1 MSRTIQLETLTHPA
15 TLYARIATTFFKKGK
30 GNLPDISIELPK
42 TTLTPDILKKYNKAC
57 GFDHT
62 LIIPATYIHAYI
74 FPLHTQLLSQP
85 EVPFPLPGLIHF
97 ANSIKQYRPLYIGE
111 TFSVTCKLGNLIAH
125 DKGQAFE
132 VLSYVAVDGKRI
144 WEDTSIYLYKGKEG
158 IGSVLEWEQP
168 VLQENCIKESWS
180 LYQNLGFEFALA
192 SGDFNPIHLH
202 PLTAKVFGFER
213 HIIHGMWGA
222 GKILALLEKR
232 VPQAFEF
239 TVLFKT
245 PIYLPASVIFRHEKT
260 EEGFNFDV
268 VDHTQEKP
276 HLKGYLKVLENSH

>member
-1 MSRTIQLETLTHPA
+1 MSRTIQLESFSSPA
-15 TLYARIATTFFKKGK
+15 SLYARIATTLLKKGK
-30 GNLPDISIELPK
+30 GSLPDITIHLQKASLQPG
-42 TTLTPDILKKYNKAC
+42 DLKKYNKVC

-62 LIIPATYIHAYI
+62 LIVPATFLHAYI

-97 ANSIKQYRPLYIGE
+97 ANSIKQHRPLYVGE
-111 TFSVTCKLGNLIAH
+111 DFSVTCKFGNLIAH

-132 VLSYVAVDGKRI
+132 IISYISVSGKRI
-144 WEDTSIYLYKGKEG
+144 WEDTSIYLFKGKEG

-168 VLQENCIKESWS
+168 ILAENCIKESWS
-180 LYQNLGFEFALA
+180 LYQNLGIEYAMA

-213 HIIHGMWGA
+213 HIIHGMWSA
-222 GKILALLEKR
+222 GKILSLLEKR
-232 VPQAFEF
+232 IGQAFEY

-260 EEGFNFDV
+260 TDGFHFDV

-276 HLKGYLKVLENSH
+276 HLKGYLKNL

>member
-1 MSRTIQLETLTHPA
+1 MSRTIELQNIANPA
-15 TLYARIATTFFKKGK
+15 TMYARIATTLLKRGK
-30 GNLPDISIELPK
+30 GNLPDITIHLKKASILPEA
-42 TTLTPDILKKYNKAC
+42 LKKYNKVC

-62 LIIPATYIHAYI
+62 LIIPATYLHAYI

-97 ANSIKQYRPLYIGE
+97 ANSIQQQRPLYIGE
-111 TFSVTCKLGNLIAH
+111 EFSVTCKFGNLVAH

-132 VLSYVAVDGKRI
+132 VISYLEVSGKRI
-144 WEDTSIYLYKGKEG
+144 WEDTSIYLFKGREG

-168 VLQENCIKESWS
+168 VLHENCIKESWS
-180 LYQNLGFEFALA
+180 LYQNLGIEFAMA

-213 HIIHGMWGA
+213 HIIHGMWSA

-232 VPQAFEF
+232 MPQAFEF

-260 EEGFNFDV
+260 ENGFDFDI

-276 HLKGYLKVLENSH
+276 HLKGYLTAL